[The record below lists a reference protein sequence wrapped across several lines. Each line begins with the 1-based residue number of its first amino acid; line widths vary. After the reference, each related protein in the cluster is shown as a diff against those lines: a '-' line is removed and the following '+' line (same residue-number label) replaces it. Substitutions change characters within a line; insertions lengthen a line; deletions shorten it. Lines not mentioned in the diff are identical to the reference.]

1 MMDDAQRKVLLAF
14 ARATIEAK
22 LTGGDAPPPPELDA
36 ASSRC
41 SGTFVTLRNRGRL
54 RGCIG
59 RFAEGVD
66 LVETVQDMAVAALG
80 DPRFFHEP
88 VTAAELPE
96 IDIEISVL
104 SPMERAKDPLSLEV
118 GVHGLLIRHGSR
130 SGCFLPQVAT
140 DQRWTKEQFLSYCC
154 SHKAGLPADAWKDPA
169 AEVFLFSA
177 EVFGEKDSE

>member
-1 MMDDAQRKVLLAF
+1 MDEAQRKDLLAF
-14 ARATIEAK
+14 ARAMIRAR
-22 LTGGDAPPPPELDA
+22 LTAGDAPPPPKLDA

-41 SGTFVTLRNRGRL
+41 SGAFVTLHNRGRL

-59 RFAEGVD
+59 RFAGGVD
-66 LVETVQDMAVAALG
+66 LVETVRDMAIAAMG

-96 IDIEISVL
+96 IVIEISVL

-118 GVHGLLIRHGSR
+118 GVHGLLIRHGGR

-140 DQRWTKEQFLSYCC
+140 EQRWTKEQFLSYCC
-154 SHKAGLPADAWKDPA
+154 SHKAGLPADAWKDPE